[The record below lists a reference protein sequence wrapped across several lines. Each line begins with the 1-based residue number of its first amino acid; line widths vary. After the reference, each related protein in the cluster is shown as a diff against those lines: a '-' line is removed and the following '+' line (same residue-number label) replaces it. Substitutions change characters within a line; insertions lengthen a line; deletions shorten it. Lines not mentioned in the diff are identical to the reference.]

1 MPPSN
6 TAPSATL
13 FERANLYYT
22 DLPDAL
28 IGLLK
33 EFSRDQGILDCIL
46 TLDSIGTL
54 VMARAG
60 EQFTYD
66 WLNGHIQAA
75 NPALYDIPS
84 DDGRHRVDEA
94 VRAVEWISAPA
105 HYGAQ
110 TLGMPP
116 HRAVRTRSIPLLY
129 AGAQQ
134 GLLYLRWP
142 GTPDREGAFLTFAT
156 EIAQQSA
163 FLAKRYEMRQW
174 AERQGH
180 PASLLIGLSAPMR
193 AVDRFLEKAARSP
206 LPVLLTGEF
215 GTETTAV
222 AVMVHGLGQTPN
234 GPFVHIHGSEPRGEP
249 ADWVARAASGAL
261 FISEIEALSPGFQSQ
276 LLHHMPAR
284 LGRGQA
290 GESNRATA
298 PVRLLAAT
306 TIDLKQAAREG
317 RFSRSLLSELDFL
330 GITLPPLR
338 DRPEDLPA
346 LIAAALADHGYL
358 TPGIIAPDL
367 LQACRAYTW
376 PENGFELERIIARLA
391 VMTGG
396 APITHADIA
405 NYAPWILPAIAP
417 EAEEVSPSV
426 DGPAPS
432 AVLTPPQR
440 STPLDHWVACALTK
454 DASAL
459 ANRHPALRKALFYL
473 GEQYAQPVSMDEL
486 ASHAHVSRSH
496 LSFLFRTELQT
507 SFKTLLGRLRVH
519 KASEL
524 LSTDLRQPIT
534 EVAMSVGF
542 ADLSHFE
549 KSFRRYVGKSPREFR
564 RDSTTPSTPIRA

>member
-1 MPPSN
+1 
-6 TAPSATL
+6 
-13 FERANLYYT
+13 
-22 DLPDAL
+22 
-28 IGLLK
+28 
-33 EFSRDQGILDCIL
+33 
-46 TLDSIGTL
+46 
-54 VMARAG
+54 MARAG
-60 EQFTYD
+60 EQFTCD
-66 WLNGHIQAA
+66 WLNGHIQPA
-75 NPALYDIPS
+75 NPALYDVPS

-105 HYGAQ
+105 HYRAHPQ
-110 TLGMPP
+110 GMPP
-116 HRAVRTRSIPLLY
+116 SRAVRTRSIPLLY
-129 AGAQQ
+129 AGVPQ
-134 GLLYLRWP
+134 GVLYLRWP
-142 GTPDREGAFLTFAT
+142 GSPDHEGAFLTFAT

-163 FLAKRYEMRQW
+163 FLAKRYEIRQW
-174 AERQGH
+174 AERRGH

-222 AVMVHGLGQTPN
+222 AAMVHGLGQAPD
-234 GPFVHIHGSEPRGEP
+234 GPFVHILGSEPRGDP
-249 ADWVARAASGAL
+249 ADWVARAQGGAL
-261 FISEIEALSPGFQSQ
+261 FISEIEALSPSFQSQ

-284 LGRGQA
+284 LGRVQVSEG
-290 GESNRATA
+290 SRAAA

-317 RFSRSLLSELDFL
+317 RFSRTLLSELDFL

-338 DRPEDLPA
+338 DRPGDLPA
-346 LIAAALADHGYL
+346 LIAAALAHHGYL
-358 TPGIIAPDL
+358 APGIITPDL
-367 LQACRAYTW
+367 LRACRAYAW

-391 VMTGG
+391 VMTDG
-396 APITHADIA
+396 APITQADIA
-405 NYAPWILPAIAP
+405 HYAPWILPSVAP
-417 EAEEVSPSV
+417 EVREALPSR

-432 AVLTPPQR
+432 LVVAPPQP
-440 STPLDHWVACALTK
+440 SVTLDHWVACALTK
-454 DASAL
+454 DAGAL

-549 KSFRRYVGKSPREFR
+549 KSFRRHVGKSPREFR
-564 RDSTTPSTPIRA
+564 RDYTTPSTPIGT